1 MFVRISKD
9 RIMTLTLED
18 YLLVMWE
25 YIEAFGKVSEAD
37 ISKRLNI
44 KAPTVTEYIKKLE
57 QMGLVQR
64 KLREVQFT
72 NSGKR
77 FTIPLV
83 KAHRIAEVFA
93 HKFLEIPWE
102 EVHGGV
108 MDLEHLFTGSY
119 GDRLYKNLGFPKI
132 CPHGNPVAVVVR
144 KASQSVA
151 IADAGRYIVDRVVFE
166 DRQLLSK
173 LVKANIL
180 PGTEVIL
187 YKGNENR
194 IEAVTGSVDLT
205 TNESIMLHLSKDRAN
220 SRKKR

>member
-1 MFVRISKD
+1 
-9 RIMTLTLED
+9 MTLNLED

-25 YIEAFGKVSEAD
+25 YLESFGKVSEAD

-64 KLREVQFT
+64 RSREVLFT
-72 NSGKR
+72 NSGRR

-83 KAHRIAEVFA
+83 RAHRVAEVFA
-93 HKFLEIPWE
+93 LKFLEIPWE
-102 EVHGGV
+102 DVHGGV

-119 GDRLYKNLGFPKI
+119 AERLYKNLGFPQT

-151 IADAGRYIVDRVVFE
+151 LSDEGSYVIDRVVFE

-173 LVKANIL
+173 LVRAKL
-180 PGTEVIL
+180 MPGTEVHL

-194 IEAVTGSVDLT
+194 LESKEGKVDLT
-205 TNESIMLHLSKDRAN
+205 AVESIMLHLSKTRAADTR
-220 SRKKR
+220 RKAPQKEE